1 MKDHKALLD
10 KQIQEYIKEGPNVY
24 ELFVV
29 SVHSGSS
36 MGGHYYVY
44 IKSFENGLW
53 YKYDDSRVTI
63 MNYDVIETAF
73 GEHYPKSIYIYIYI
87 YIFFWGGQQ
96 FFPILWQTYSFKK
109 ITIHNNNKKKRQLWI
124 FCLSFDVLESK

>member
-1 MKDHKALLD
+1 MCIRDR
-10 KQIQEYIKEGPNVY
+10 YIKEGPNVY

-73 GEHYPKSIYIYIYI
+73 GEHYPKNNLS
-87 YIFFWGGQQ
+87 
-96 FFPILWQTYSFKK
+96 L
-109 ITIHNNNKKKRQLWI
+109 IHISEPTRLGMISYAVFCLKKKKNQIKYKQGGMRILYRVCI
-124 FCLSFDVLESK
+124 TARCKD

>member
-73 GEHYPKSIYIYIYI
+73 GEHYPKNNSGSSAYLLMYQKVSEKSGESYPTPQPPQNLLSIINQEI
-87 YIFFWGGQQ
+87 
-96 FFPILWQTYSFKK
+96 
-109 ITIHNNNKKKRQLWI
+109 
-124 FCLSFDVLESK
+124 